1 MQLRTH
7 ALVLAAGQGRRF
19 GGGKLHAL
27 YQGRPLLSYVLDVV
41 GGAQRRGLVDGGH
54 VVVAAN
60 DEPGLT
66 LAAAGG
72 LYTVINDA
80 PDLGLSHSLR
90 LGVAALESQA
100 SEETGAVLVFLGD
113 QPLVR
118 LDVVEELLAAWRQ
131 GHGPILRPRYEAQPD
146 APGHPVLLDRSIWP
160 RARQLEGDRGFSVFS
175 ASNPQGTFTLDVEG
189 DNPDVD
195 TPDDLKAL
203 QGFSR

>member
-1 MQLRTH
+1 MRLRTH

-19 GGGKLHAL
+19 GSGKLHAL
-27 YQGRPLLSYVLDVV
+27 YQGRPLLSFVLDVV

-72 LYTVINDA
+72 LGTVINDT

-90 LGVAALESQA
+90 LGVDALESQT

-118 LDVVEELLAAWRQ
+118 LDVVEALVAAWRQ
-131 GHGPILRPRYEAQPD
+131 GHGPILRPRYEARPD
-146 APGHPVLLDRSIWP
+146 APGHPVLLARSIWP
-160 RARQLEGDRGFSVFS
+160 QARQLDGDRGFSVFS
-175 ASNPQGTFTLDVEG
+175 ASNPHKIFTLDVEG